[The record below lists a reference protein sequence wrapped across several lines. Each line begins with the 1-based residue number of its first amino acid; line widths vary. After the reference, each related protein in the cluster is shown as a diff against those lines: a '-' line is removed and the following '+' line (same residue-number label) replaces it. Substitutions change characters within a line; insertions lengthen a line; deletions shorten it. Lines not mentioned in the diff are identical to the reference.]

1 MHASVLAQ
9 TLLPDHK
16 TETNL
21 IIMNEQKKPRLGTL
35 ALHAGHSPDSATGSR
50 AVPIYQTTSYIF
62 NDTAHAARLFGL
74 EELGN
79 IYTRIMNPT
88 TDVLEQRMAAL
99 EGGSGALA
107 HASGQAAITSAI
119 LNIANAGDNIVSAS
133 QLYGGTYT
141 LFKYTLPKLGIEV
154 RFADAEKPETFEPL
168 IDDKTRAVYGDTVG
182 NPKMNIFP
190 FDEVSAVCKR
200 HELPLIVD
208 STVASPACCR
218 PLEHGANVVIHSLT
232 KFLGG
237 HGTSVGGIVVDGGN
251 FDWSSGRFAGFTEP
265 DPSYHG
271 LVHWDA
277 FNAFEPAGGAN
288 IAYIM
293 KMRLQLLRD
302 TGNCIAP
309 FNAHQLIQ
317 GIETLHLRMERHCS
331 NALKIAEFLE
341 KHDAVSWVN
350 YPGLPDNQHHAAAQK
365 YFDAKHHGALV
376 GFGVKGGTE
385 AGSKF
390 IDSLK
395 LFSHLANIGDA
406 KSLAIHPAT
415 TTHSQLEPDEQ
426 LAAGVSEDF
435 VRLSIGLE
443 DIDDLL
449 EDLDQALAAE

>member
-1 MHASVLAQ
+1 M
-9 TLLPDHK
+9 
-16 TETNL
+16 
-21 IIMNEQKKPRLGTL
+21 
-35 ALHAGHSPDSATGSR
+35 ALHAGQTPDPATGSR
-50 AVPIYQTTSYIF
+50 GVPIYQTTSYVF

-88 TDVLEQRMAAL
+88 TDVLEQRVAAL

-119 LNIANAGDNIVSAS
+119 LNIVRAGENIVSAS

-154 RFADAEKPETFEPL
+154 RFADAENPESFEPL
-168 IDDKTRAVYGDTVG
+168 IDDKTRAIYGDTVG
-182 NPKMNIFP
+182 NPKMNVFP
-190 FDEVSAVCKR
+190 FEEVSAVCTK
-200 HELPLIVD
+200 HKLPLVID

-237 HGTSVGGIVVDGGN
+237 HGTSIGGIVVDAGN
-251 FDWSSGRFAGFTEP
+251 FDWGSGRFAEFTEP

-277 FNAFEPAGGAN
+277 FQAFEPAGGAN

-293 KMRLQLLRD
+293 KMRLQWLRD
-302 TGNCIAP
+302 VGNCISP
-309 FNAHQLIQ
+309 FNAHQILQ

-331 NALKIAEFLE
+331 NALKVAEFL
-341 KHDAVSWVN
+341 KNHDAVSWVN
-350 YPGLPDNQHHAAAQK
+350 YPGLPDNRHHAAAQK
-365 YFDAKHHGALV
+365 YFDTDMHGALV
-376 GFGVKGGTE
+376 GFGLKGGLE

-390 IDSLK
+390 IDSLR

-415 TTHSQLEPDEQ
+415 TTHSQLDEAQ
-426 LAAGVSEDF
+426 QIATGVTPDF
-435 VRLSIGLE
+435 VRLSVGIE
-443 DIDDLL
+443 DIEDLL
-449 EDLDQALAAE
+449 ADLNQALQQ